1 MKSFS
6 KLTQEI
12 IACKRCPR
20 LRMHCASVTRLK
32 RAAYK
37 TEVYWGK
44 PVPGFGSHTARLW
57 IVGLAP
63 GAHGANRT
71 GRVFTGDSSGN
82 WLYLALYKYG
92 FSSAPESFKSKDGL
106 TLFDTYISCI
116 CRCAPPENRPTR
128 AEIANCSSYLSTEWE
143 LLNSPPLILSLG
155 QMAFEEVVKL
165 LAAYYQIKRERHWK
179 FRHGALYKI
188 GETQVLASYHPSQQ
202 NTATKRLT
210 IKMWNSIFET
220 ASRELKNHP
229 LRED

>member
-12 IACKRCPR
+12 IACNRCPR
-20 LRMHCASVTRLK
+20 LRMHCASIARSK

-57 IVGLAP
+57 VVGLAP

-71 GRVFTGDSSGN
+71 GRVFTGDSSGD
-82 WLYLALYKYG
+82 WLYLALYKHG

-128 AEIANCSSYLSTEWE
+128 AEIVNCSSYLSTEWE
-143 LLNSPPLILSLG
+143 LLNSPPLILALG
-155 QMAFEEVVKL
+155 QMAFEEVIKL
-165 LAAYYQIKRERHWK
+165 LLAFYQIKRERHWK
-179 FRHGALYKI
+179 FQHGALYEI
-188 GETQVLASYHPSQQ
+188 GETKVLASYHPSQQ

-220 ASRELKNHP
+220 AARELKNHP